1 MKPIY
6 FLTVSILF
14 MLSSCSK
21 CEITCEL
28 ENSKVDCL
36 CPDVCHNGQT
46 DLLANSLGTTVSL
59 EQSINVDKAS
69 ASISAATSAYSDAY
83 IYLYNSDSLSVGSFH
98 AVPGNYEMMDS
109 LSIVLDSGFVFPVEV
124 SYYTIYSWWNPA
136 NINELSLCATNSE
149 K

>member
-6 FLTVSILF
+6 FLIASILF
-14 MLSSCSK
+14 ILSSCKK

-28 ENSKVDCL
+28 ENSKVDCS
-36 CPDVCHNGQT
+36 CPDICHNGQA
-46 DLLANSLGTTVSL
+46 DLIANTRGITVSL

-69 ASISAATSAYSDAY
+69 ASISAVTSAYSDAY
-83 IYLYNSDSLSVGSFH
+83 IYLYNSDSISVGSFH
-98 AVPGNYEMMDS
+98 AVPGNYEIMES
-109 LSIVLDSGFVFPVEV
+109 LALVLDSGFTFPVEV
-124 SYYTIYSWWNPA
+124 SYYTVYSWWNPA